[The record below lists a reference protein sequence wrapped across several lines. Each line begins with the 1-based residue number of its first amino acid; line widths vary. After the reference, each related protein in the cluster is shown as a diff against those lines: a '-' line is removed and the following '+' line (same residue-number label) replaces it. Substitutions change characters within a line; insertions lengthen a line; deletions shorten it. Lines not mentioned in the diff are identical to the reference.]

1 MRGCESTLVFCKNLA
16 YIKLNT
22 LRKIIAEGVFMN
34 KKRNRYIH
42 SDTVS
47 AQNISNQG
55 VECFDLINK
64 YGTYNIQPTADTKN
78 LFPTIAQ
85 GLPKREKDKK

>member
-1 MRGCESTLVFCKNLA
+1 
-16 YIKLNT
+16 
-22 LRKIIAEGVFMN
+22 MN
-34 KKRNRYIH
+34 KKRNRYIR

-78 LFPTIAQ
+78 LFPAIAQ